1 MKKLVPLLLFLVS
14 MPTLAQRQ
22 FDIEV
27 IIFERAVD
35 AEKTSE
41 SWPMTQPEVDLS
53 RAGKFSDADYRTSKQ
68 VAMLP
73 AAEYQLSDQ
82 VKSLDKHAGFNVLVH
97 KAWRQGDEG
106 KAAAPVFH
114 IQAGR
119 DYSEAFNPD
128 GSEKLAFTEETPIDG
143 VIEESIDKPLYELDG
158 KFQVYVQH
166 YLYAETQLNLKR
178 PSVRKVT
185 FEDAPLSDDFV
196 VEDLEGNA
204 LNATPD
210 AIVVEDAIA
219 VEDSIVV
226 AGNMKDVSPKV
237 EVEEFLKNYRM
248 DQKRRMRSTE
258 THYLD
263 HPLLGII
270 IQVRRV
276 EKS

>member
-226 AGNMKDVSPKV
+226 AGNMEDVSPKV

>member
-1 MKKLVPLLLFLVS
+1 MKKLVPLLLLLVS

-68 VAMLP
+68 VSMLP
-73 AAEYQLSDQ
+73 ATEYQLSDQ

-128 GSEKLAFTEETPIDG
+128 GSEKQAFTEETPIDG

-166 YLYAETQLNLKR
+166 YLYAETQLDLKR

-210 AIVVEDAIA
+210 AIA

-226 AGNMKDVSPKV
+226 AGNMEDVSPKV

>member
-14 MPTLAQRQ
+14 MPTMAQRQ

-27 IIFERAVD
+27 IIFKRAVD
-35 AEKTSE
+35 AAKTSE
-41 SWPMTQPEVDLS
+41 SWPMTQPEIDLS
-53 RAGKFSDADYRTSKQ
+53 RAGKFSNAEYRESKQ
-68 VAMLP
+68 VSMLS
-73 AAEYQLSDQ
+73 ADEYYLSDQ
-82 VKSLDKHAGFNVLVH
+82 VTSLNKHAGFDVLMH

-106 KAAAPVFH
+106 KSAAPVFH
-114 IQAGR
+114 IQAGS

-128 GSEKLAFTEETPIDG
+128 GSEKLAFTEETPVDG

-166 YLYAETQLNLKR
+166 YLYAETQLDLKS

-185 FEDAPLSDDFV
+185 LEATPLSNDFV
-196 VEDLEGNA
+196 VEDLEGNP
-204 LNATPD
+204 LEATPD
-210 AIVVEDAIA
+210 AIVSDETPAQDPNVI
-219 VEDSIVV
+219 
-226 AGNMKDVSPKV
+226 AGNMKDVSPTV
-237 EVEEFLKNYRM
+237 EVEEFLKSYRM

-276 EKS
+276 EQS